1 MDQEEKN
8 KLTIHQRMRKQ
19 KIVKEVVQKFLSKD
33 QSTETLVIKG
43 GQSTPEYTAIPV
55 NKPKKK

>member
-1 MDQEEKN
+1 MDKP
-8 KLTIHQRMRKQ
+8 KTVRDIA
-19 KIVKEVVQKFLSKD
+19 KIFLKKD
-33 QSTETLVIKG
+33 SSETLVTKG